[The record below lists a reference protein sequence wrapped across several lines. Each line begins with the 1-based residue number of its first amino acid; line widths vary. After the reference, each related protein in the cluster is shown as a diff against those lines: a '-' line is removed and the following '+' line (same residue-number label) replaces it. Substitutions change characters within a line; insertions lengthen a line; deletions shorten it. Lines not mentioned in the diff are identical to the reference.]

1 MGNEVSP
8 KRLCASSEKCKA
20 QEAVEGSGEML
31 PTAQSSQEVT
41 AWIDQSWSFP
51 EEALQDPGSALT
63 PVTQEA
69 SAQTMG
75 KTAVDQS
82 AHRLSL
88 GQRLQVWIGK
98 VPRARDVVQTSGEV
112 LQGTEAKPPTKVT
125 QDSKPAPK
133 NVRQPREAPTAVEST
148 EETAKPGL
156 VAYPDSETPATPL
169 AKQGVHASAWA
180 TDKAEMDLTASEVT
194 EIWQLRSSQAPST
207 PSKEVT
213 EDAEHSSQPA
223 NPETEALVES
233 QTRLEGY
240 LAVCKRLY
248 NLLLTPSPLCRWLK
262 KAKSSP
268 KQ

>member
-1 MGNEVSP
+1 MGNEISP

-31 PTAQSSQEVT
+31 PTAQSSQEIT
-41 AWIDQSWSFP
+41 EWIDQSCSLP
-51 EEALQDPGSALT
+51 EEALQDPGGALT
-63 PVTQEA
+63 PVTQDA

-82 AHRLSL
+82 PHLSL
-88 GQRLQVWIGK
+88 RQRLQVWIGK
-98 VPRARDVVQTSGEV
+98 VPQARDVVQTSGEV
-112 LQGTEAKPPTKVT
+112 LQEREAKPPTKVM

-133 NVRQPREAPTAVEST
+133 NIRWPREAPAAVEST
-148 EETAKPGL
+148 EEMAKPWL
-156 VAYPDSETPATPL
+156 VAYPASETPATPL

-180 TDKAEMDLTASEVT
+180 TDEDEMDMAASEVT
-194 EIWQLRSSQAPST
+194 KIWQLRSSQAPST

-213 EDAEHSSQPA
+213 EDVEHSSQPA

-240 LAVCKRLY
+240 LLVCKRLY

-268 KQ
+268 QQ